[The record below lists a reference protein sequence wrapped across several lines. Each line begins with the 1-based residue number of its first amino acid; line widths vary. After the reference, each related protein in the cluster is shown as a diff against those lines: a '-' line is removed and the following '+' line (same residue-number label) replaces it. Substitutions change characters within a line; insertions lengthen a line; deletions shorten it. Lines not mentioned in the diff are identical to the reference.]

1 MALPDQTPRLPKW
14 PFLLGDA
21 ALLGAAWLI
30 AERAPRPLAG
40 DAIAAIVAC
49 GALAALAG
57 VLPFLSDY
65 ARKQDEALD
74 ERQRS
79 LEALSR
85 TVSTAA
91 EQTGIAAAG
100 FQEIAALEQKNLR
113 QAEAISRRLQDEIP
127 ALQGRL
133 GDLDAR
139 IETLK
144 AVAAKLSAPPAP
156 RQPRPAPSA
165 PKAPEPPAPAPE
177 PPAPQ
182 PEPPAPP
189 PEPPSAPPPEPSV
202 VLPAPEAPPAPQ
214 VPTSE
219 PLPPAELETTPPAP
233 AEAPQLDQPLV
244 EKPPRKKRQPRK
256 VAVPSEPALPL
267 ALEPSPADPDFSQVA
282 PEESSEPA
290 VSADGATRL
299 LVTAYIGIGNR
310 LFIRG
315 DGPGLD
321 WDKGVP
327 LQFVSIGKW
336 SWETAEATAPV
347 SFKLYKNDELEC
359 AAVGRRQLEPG
370 RQQEINATF

>member
-1 MALPDQTPRLPKW
+1 MALP
-14 PFLLGDA
+14 LGDA

-177 PPAPQ
+177 PPAP
-182 PEPPAPP
+182 PPPPPAPP
-189 PEPPSAPPPEPSV
+189 PGPPTPPPPATQCRPASAGSTAGSSGAHIRTASASGARDNPAGARRGPSAGSASCGKASAKEEAAQEGCSAFRAG
-202 VLPAPEAPPAPQ
+202 PAARA
-214 VPTSE
+214 
-219 PLPPAELETTPPAP
+219 
-233 AEAPQLDQPLV
+233 
-244 EKPPRKKRQPRK
+244 
-256 VAVPSEPALPL
+256 
-267 ALEPSPADPDFSQVA
+267 
-282 PEESSEPA
+282 
-290 VSADGATRL
+290 
-299 LVTAYIGIGNR
+299 
-310 LFIRG
+310 
-315 DGPGLD
+315 
-321 WDKGVP
+321 
-327 LQFVSIGKW
+327 
-336 SWETAEATAPV
+336 
-347 SFKLYKNDELEC
+347 
-359 AAVGRRQLEPG
+359 
-370 RQQEINATF
+370 